1 MRDRILMP
9 NRLSKPFSFP
19 SVLEW
24 TLRRPLVIL
33 ACFTAMTVFFAL
45 QLPKLSFRTSIYDL
59 LIENLPESI
68 HYANARKV
76 FGSDE
81 IIRVVVKAED
91 IFDHTTFK
99 KIEALSDTLGRIEGV
114 RRVISLPEI
123 KKKVDLAGEWTTDEL
138 AKVAAPVELFKKNL
152 FSADHK
158 VAAIT
163 LVLENETVHA
173 SVVRKINDIIRHESR
188 DLFLYQI
195 GMPSV
200 SQALVRYTIKDFQIL
215 PVLTLALITLVLVI
229 LFRNPARVFI
239 PLMVVLV
246 VLTWTFGLM
255 ALLQIP
261 LSLLTMI
268 VPVFLIAVGTAY
280 SLHVLSEYISCAQ
293 QVASN
298 KEVAFS
304 TLTNAALPCTLADFT
319 TLFGVGS
326 LFVNRIRAI
335 HEFALFSCFGM
346 ASLLLA
352 LLFLLPAVLVF
363 IPLSSKRIEGYSGIG
378 KILDRFLDLIVH
390 LNLNHQKTSLTIIG
404 FSVLAAVLGIFFIQ
418 VETNPIEYF
427 KAETP
432 LRRNFHDIHR
442 QLSGSFPIQ
451 VIIES
456 PQDYFFED
464 PKHIADLKH
473 FQEFLETLPYVDKTV
488 SFADYV
494 MLVNYALNQYDS
506 KYYTIPREAFE
517 TRMAI
522 NNYQGLLGEDMFL
535 RFMTPQLNKA
545 GILLL
550 THMSSSK
557 DFLKIRENILT
568 YARQNFSAHLYFEVT
583 GFGVAISASS
593 HLLTA
598 GQIKSISLSMALIFG
613 IMFLMFLSAKVGLIA
628 LLPNFF
634 PIIIN
639 FGMMGWLG
647 IPLSMST
654 SLIASIA
661 IGLAVDDTIHYLYR
675 YNIEFKR
682 DLDKNRALRD
692 TIRHVGKPIIFT
704 TLTISMGFSVL
715 IFSHFEPTAIFG
727 FLMVTTLLSA
737 LIGDLVLLP
746 TLMLHVELV
755 TAWDLLKLIPN
766 LGGLSAG
773 LAHELIQPLT
783 AIKMGS
789 DFLLNGISKK
799 RKLNELHLFDIINEI
814 GRQTDRASE
823 IVHRVRTFGE
833 PPGFTRARV
842 NINEPIMD
850 VISIIRYQLSLDNI
864 ELKLELDQKPLPVL
878 AHKNKLGQVVYNL
891 LTNAH
896 EAINEK
902 KKTAG
907 GAGQP
912 MIRIRSFSEGDRVVL
927 SVSDTG
933 IGISADHRRRIYEPF
948 YTTKT
953 SGQGKGLGLSISNE
967 IVRDFGGR
975 IEVESDQNKGTTFK
989 VSFPRIRP

>member
-1 MRDRILMP
+1 
-9 NRLSKPFSFP
+9 
-19 SVLEW
+19 
-24 TLRRPLVIL
+24 
-33 ACFTAMTVFFAL
+33 
-45 QLPKLSFRTSIYDL
+45 
-59 LIENLPESI
+59 
-68 HYANARKV
+68 
-76 FGSDE
+76 
-81 IIRVVVKAED
+81 
-91 IFDHTTFK
+91 
-99 KIEALSDTLGRIEGV
+99 LG
-114 RRVISLPEI
+114 
-123 KKKVDLAGEWTTDEL
+123 
-138 AKVAAPVELFKKNL
+138 
-152 FSADHK
+152 
-158 VAAIT
+158 
-163 LVLENETVHA
+163 
-173 SVVRKINDIIRHESR
+173 
-188 DLFLYQI
+188 
-195 GMPSV
+195 
-200 SQALVRYTIKDFQIL
+200 
-215 PVLTLALITLVLVI
+215 
-229 LFRNPARVFI
+229 
-239 PLMVVLV
+239 
-246 VLTWTFGLM
+246 
-255 ALLQIP
+255 
-261 LSLLTMI
+261 
-268 VPVFLIAVGTAY
+268 
-280 SLHVLSEYISCAQ
+280 
-293 QVASN
+293 
-298 KEVAFS
+298 
-304 TLTNAALPCTLADFT
+304 
-319 TLFGVGS
+319 
-326 LFVNRIRAI
+326 
-335 HEFALFSCFGM
+335 
-346 ASLLLA
+346 
-352 LLFLLPAVLVF
+352 
-363 IPLSSKRIEGYSGIG
+363 
-378 KILDRFLDLIVH
+378 
-390 LNLNHQKTSLTIIG
+390 
-404 FSVLAAVLGIFFIQ
+404 
-418 VETNPIEYF
+418 
-427 KAETP
+427 
-432 LRRNFHDIHR
+432 
-442 QLSGSFPIQ
+442 
-451 VIIES
+451 
-456 PQDYFFED
+456 
-464 PKHIADLKH
+464 
-473 FQEFLETLPYVDKTV
+473 
-488 SFADYV
+488 
-494 MLVNYALNQYDS
+494 
-506 KYYTIPREAFE
+506 
-517 TRMAI
+517 
-522 NNYQGLLGEDMFL
+522 
-535 RFMTPQLNKA
+535 FMTPQLNKA
-545 GILLL
+545 SILLL

-613 IMFLMFLSAKVGLIA
+613 IMFLMFLSGKVGLIA

-634 PIIIN
+634 PIVIN

-682 DLDKNRALRD
+682 DLNKNRALRD

-715 IFSHFEPTAIFG
+715 IFSHFKPTAIFG
-727 FLMVTTLLSA
+727 FLMVTTMLSA
-737 LIGDLVLLP
+737 LIGDLILLP

-783 AIKMGS
+783 TIKMGS

-799 RKLNELHLFDIINEI
+799 RKINEGHLSDIINEI

-823 IVHRVRTFGE
+823 IVQRLRAFGE
-833 PPGFTRARV
+833 PPGFTRAQV

-907 GAGQP
+907 GAGQHV
-912 MIRIRSFSEGDRVVL
+912 IRIRSFYEGDRVVL

-933 IGISADHRRRIYEPF
+933 IGISANHRRRIYEPF

-975 IEVESDQNKGTTFK
+975 IEVESEQNKGTTFK